1 MRERTYLINMILG
14 DSDSKESACNAGDTN
29 PGFRRSSEEGNGKP
43 LQDSCLKNSMDR
55 GAWWGYS
62 TWGRRES
69 YTTELLTCMRAH
81 THAHTH
87 THTLQVLMKGR
98 AKKRDTHKIK

>member
-14 DSDSKESACNAGDTN
+14 GSDSKESTCNAGDTN
-29 PGFRRSSEEGNGKP
+29 PGFGRSSKEGNGKP

-62 TWGRRES
+62 PWGCRES

-81 THAHTH
+81 THTHTH
-87 THTLQVLMKGR
+87 THTASTNEGKGE
-98 AKKRDTHKIK
+98 KKGIHTR